1 MACTLLDT
9 AKKELAG
16 HLRSCNY
23 AKPYRQ
29 SQKAAKDIGLLL
41 CAASLNLTLAAIL
54 LLLPASLLYASDWA
68 DRGDFFYPFSPSV
81 DFIQKPA
88 PVIGSST
95 KYIVRESDTLLD
107 IARDFNLGFN
117 ELRLLYPEQDPWL
130 LTPGKELTIP
140 GKWIPPNPLHS
151 QRCRILINLPEMRLF
166 LFNFSR
172 KLIRTYPIGIGTTS
186 DPTSTGRF
194 VISEKIKD
202 PVWTVPPGMTEEYQ
216 ITQIPAGENN
226 PLGKYWLGLKGS
238 RSGLH
243 GTNFPWTIGRLTTH
257 GCIRLYPEDISRI
270 FSLVDYG
277 TQIQI
282 VYQPVK
288 FGTRGNRIFV
298 EVHPDVYDR
307 IDDLAAHAYRQLQK
321 MELTSRVDMNKL
333 RLALQRKSGL
343 PVNIS
348 PGPAHRAAAAV
359 SSPPLPE

>member
-1 MACTLLDT
+1 MDT

-16 HLRSCNY
+16 HPRTSSE
-23 AKPYRQ
+23 AKTRRQ
-29 SQKAAKDIGLLL
+29 PQKAAKDIGLRLR
-41 CAASLNLTLAAIL
+41 ASFLNLTLAVIL
-54 LLLPASLLYASDWA
+54 LLLPASPLCASDWT
-68 DRGDFFYPFSPSV
+68 DKGDFFYPFSPSV

-95 KYIVRESDTLLD
+95 TYTVREGDTLLD
-107 IARDFNLGFN
+107 IARDFDLGFN
-117 ELRLLYPEQDPWL
+117 ELRLLYPEQDPWV
-130 LTPGKELTIP
+130 LTPGRELTIP
-140 GKWIPPNPLHS
+140 GKWITPNPLHP

-172 KLIRTYPIGIGTTS
+172 KLIRTYPVGIGTTN
-186 DPTSTGRF
+186 DPTPMGGF
-194 VISEKIKD
+194 AISERIKN
-202 PVWTVPPGMTEEYQ
+202 PVWTVPPGLTEEYQ

-243 GTNFPWTIGRLTTH
+243 GTNFPWSIGRLATH

-270 FSLVDYG
+270 FSLVDYE
-277 TQIQI
+277 TQVQI
-282 VYQPVK
+282 VYRPIK
-288 FGTRGNRIFV
+288 FGTRRNRIFV

-307 IDDLAAHAYRQLQK
+307 IDDLAAHAYRLLQK
-321 MELTSRVDMNKL
+321 KALISRVDMNKL
-333 RLALQRKSGL
+333 RQALQQKSGL

-348 PGPAHRAAAAV
+348 PGAAHRKAAAV